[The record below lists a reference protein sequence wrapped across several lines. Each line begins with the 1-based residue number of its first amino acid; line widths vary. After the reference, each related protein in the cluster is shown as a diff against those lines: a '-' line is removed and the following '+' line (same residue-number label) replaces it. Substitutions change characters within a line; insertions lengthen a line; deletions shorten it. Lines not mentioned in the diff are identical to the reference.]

1 MALALS
7 LAGQLGVPPQLYRGI
22 KVGEWPTVASMKGD
36 ERIDGDTDTA
46 FLMRSYLGNLVYRL
60 TRWKRDGVYRRL
72 CAWAGVPPATGT

>member
-1 MALALS
+1 
-7 LAGQLGVPPQLYRGI
+7 
-22 KVGEWPTVASMKGD
+22 MKGD
-36 ERIDGDTDTA
+36 VRIDGDTDTA